1 MASAAAPRY
10 TARRPVMTPAAAE
23 DGWVGVGEV
32 ADLFYG
38 GSYREVLSLTI
49 DSRGAFPSRDLAF
62 AVGALAFV
70 GRLVEAA
77 ALYDGARRQGAP
89 SRTLAAGAFF
99 LCVACCRAGRFD
111 DARRLLREA
120 LRGTAGSRDA
130 WSRALLLQGS
140 ACVRYFTGRFERAAV
155 VAASALACGQRAR
168 FAYAQV
174 LANDLRGHALAQT
187 GRVAAGLAA
196 LTQVRDQALRLGY
209 PANAHVIEISL
220 ALYRARAASP
230 SKAEATLR
238 EMASRESAQDSYSRR
253 TLRLELASLLSW
265 RGRASEA
272 AALVEEAASLCAGEA
287 RLEGCLSTARA
298 HVARARGEWTVARRH
313 LDDAARLIGAE
324 GDAGRRSE
332 IEGLRLAIAHAAGE
346 RDASEAAA
354 TALRAIAARGGPASA
369 RVWLAAYGREA
380 AAGVDDERARWLSV
394 ATGGSGQAALEA
406 GLLGFVAEAA
416 GLAPGRR
423 LHLFEDAL
431 LVEDRGDLQRLP
443 ALSERSHELL
453 VALEAGPRSR
463 EALILSVWGLRR
475 YSPERHDTLV
485 KTAVSRLR
493 ASAGAG
499 GAWIVSDRGGYRL
512 AEGVGLVR
520 HSAEAAERGG
530 EFSAAAVAGEGES
543 ERRRRVVELLGA
555 GARLTVSELA
565 ARLGVPVRT
574 MSRELSALCAGSVL
588 SREGAGRATAYR
600 LRTTSGGGGDR

>member
-49 DSRGAFPSRDLAF
+49 DSRGAFLPRDLAF

-70 GRLVEAA
+70 GRLVEAE
-77 ALYDGARRQGAP
+77 ALYDGVRRRGAP
-89 SRTLAAGAFF
+89 ARTLAAGAFF

-230 SKAEATLR
+230 SKAEAALR

-272 AALVEEAASLCAGEA
+272 AALVEEAAALCAGEA
-287 RLEGCLSTARA
+287 RLEACLSTARA

-324 GDAGRRSE
+324 GDAERRSE

-380 AAGVDDERARWLSV
+380 TAGIDDERARWLSV
-394 ATGGSGQAALEA
+394 ATRGSGRAALEA

-423 LHLFEDAL
+423 LHLFEGAL

-443 ALSERSHELL
+443 ALSERSRELL

-530 EFSAAAVAGEGES
+530 EFSAAAVDGEGES
-543 ERRRRVVELLGA
+543 ERRRRVVELLGG

-565 ARLGVPVRT
+565 ARLRVPVRT

-600 LRTTSGGGGDR
+600 LRTTSGGGER